1 MKIILSILLFCS
13 VLLADRDGGPYI
25 GLGYG
30 VSKYDSD
37 GLFKQEKE
45 NDSSAYTI
53 YAGAYVNKYLSVELG
68 YIDFNSGD
76 SYMVVDSTD
85 ITKTLSFST
94 YNVSTLV
101 HYAFFDDILD
111 FYGKFG
117 VGQMSA
123 SGLGSSGFT
132 MLYGAGVG
140 LRFND
145 MFSLKVAYDRYDTDY
160 TELATKHDMHIDFI
174 YSAIEIQF

>member
-13 VLLADRDGGPYI
+13 VLLADREGGPYI

-30 VSKYDSD
+30 ISKYDSD

-45 NDSSAYTI
+45 NDSTGFAI
-53 YAGAYVNKYLSVELG
+53 YGGAYINKYLSVELG
-68 YIDFNSGD
+68 YIDFNSGE
-76 SYMVVDSTD
+76 SYVVVDNTNTAKS
-85 ITKTLSFST
+85 ISFTT

-117 VGQMSA
+117 VGEMSA

-132 MLYGAGVG
+132 MLYGGGVG
-140 LRFND
+140 VRFND

-160 TELATKHDMHIDFI
+160 TQGVTKNDMHIDFI
-174 YSAIEIQF
+174 YSAFEIQF